1 MKKKLVYVA
10 HPYGGKKSNKEKIDK
25 IMQELV
31 MAGRLA
37 EVVKANMNTP
47 RNMVLLYLC

>member
-31 MAGRLA
+31 MVDIHMTMYHLSIIMG
-37 EVVKANMNTP
+37 
-47 RNMVLLYLC
+47 LCT

>member
-31 MAGRLA
+31 MVDY
-37 EVVKANMNTP
+37 EEKASI
-47 RNMVLLYLC
+47 CGSSIWW